1 MAAVVADTLSA
12 QALIGL
18 FASEGVPAR
27 LQSDT
32 ALLGAARQC
41 RILVPQDMIGRARYV
56 LWQARFSDE
65 ELSQLALGQGHDD
78 SQRPD
83 SQHGAQSA
91 HEELPPPNGMRER
104 G

>member
-1 MAAVVADTLSA
+1 MRLLSSDRWNRSDSWEVVVAVADTLSA

-41 RILVPQDMIGRARYV
+41 RILVPREMIRRARCV
-56 LWQARFSDE
+56 LWQTSFSDE
-65 ELSQLALGQGHDD
+65 ELAALAVGEASDTEAGEA
-78 SQRPD
+78 P
-83 SQHGAQSA
+83 
-91 HEELPPPNGMRER
+91 ER